1 VEDRIGRP
9 NKVELSTPRLPPLR
23 DSPSRSPKGLTG
35 CLLGTQFMFVI
46 FDWDPEK
53 NEWLKE
59 NRGISFEEI
68 ALLLSNGIL
77 WKRTKHPNQKEYPHQ
92 EVFLIPIDN
101 YIYFVPYVIDE
112 STIFLK
118 TAFPHRKATKDYLK
132 EKGISDE

>member
-1 VEDRIGRP
+1 M
-9 NKVELSTPRLPPLR
+9 N
-23 DSPSRSPKGLTG
+23 
-35 CLLGTQFMFVI
+35 

-101 YIYFVPYVIDE
+101 FIYFVPHVIDE
-112 STIFLK
+112 GRIFLK

-132 EKGISDE
+132 EKGTTHE